1 MYELLIFINI
11 CTFAKEN
18 SESMSI
24 IIYIVLAI
32 VLCVLPAGVVW
43 LCNRSSMLAK
53 LGPIMVLYA
62 IGMVVG
68 NLPVVG
74 SYLKPLQD
82 VLPNVMIPLAIPMM
96 LYGSRFSRREA
107 GLQLRLVMSGFF
119 AVCVAVVVGYL
130 LFGRNVNG
138 GAEVGGIISGMYT
151 GGTLNAAALQAIFR
165 IKSETFILI
174 NSYDI
179 IISFLY
185 FVFLFSVGIKMFR
198 RLYGQ
203 SQGAIQSE
211 EQRVA
216 AGVRADDTSADGV
229 AVEEP
234 KSEGS
239 QYHKLLTRKGLK
251 QLAQIVGVTL
261 VIVALS
267 AATTLAFPAEW
278 FMVVFILMLTT
289 LGVASSFV
297 RRVRE
302 MELSYDVGMYLIY
315 IFSLTIALM
324 ADFSSLDLR
333 GGINQLA
340 FMSVAVFLS
349 LIIHAVVCRLIRVDA
364 DSMMISSVAFINSPP
379 FVPMAAVA
387 MRNKRVIVTGLG
399 AGIVGYALGNHL
411 GVVMAEMLSR
421 L

>member
-1 MYELLIFINI
+1 
-11 CTFAKEN
+11 
-18 SESMSI
+18 MSI

-43 LCNRSSMLAK
+43 LCNRSSVLAK

-68 NLPVVG
+68 NLPIVG

-130 LFGRNVNG
+130 LFGRNVSG

-211 EQRVA
+211 EQSVA
-216 AGVRADDTSADGV
+216 AEVRADDISADGV
-229 AVEEP
+229 TVEEP

-315 IFSLTIALM
+315 IFSLTIASM

-399 AGIVGYALGNHL
+399 AGIMGYALGNHL